1 MRRDTHFVIH
11 LPPTPR
17 EDSAFPSPVSKNP
30 PHRHLNPEY
39 VYPTPSP
46 TTINRSFFASPS
58 EWYDIA
64 GSEED
69 GEPSVKE
76 LEMLEQKDVLCLQ
89 EYAEEIHGYLRG
101 LEGRSSVGLLRIREA
116 LTELTLA
123 TDLFFRIGGA
133 TETPSR
139 F

>member
-1 MRRDTHFVIH
+1 MRRDAHFVID

-17 EDSAFPSPVSKNP
+17 EDTDFPSPLPSTAPN
-30 PHRHLNPEY
+30 RHLHPEY

-46 TTINRSFFASPS
+46 TTTNRSFFASPN

-76 LEMLEQKDVLCLQ
+76 LEMMEDKDVLCLR

-101 LEGRSSVGLLRIREA
+101 LESRSTVRK
-116 LTELTLA
+116 
-123 TDLFFRIGGA
+123 
-133 TETPSR
+133 SR
-139 F
+139 FCVAF